1 VTDNV
6 TGRKAFTKWMGAFLI
21 FEREALSDFIDPLF
35 ELIESGM
42 HGPVVQVKNIPERG
56 ERENPVM
63 AFDIAEHIL
72 DRVTDKS
79 ERVQQNVH
87 RVLRK
92 MSIPDSKRPA
102 R

>member
-1 VTDNV
+1 
-6 TGRKAFTKWMGAFLI
+6 MGAFLI
-21 FEREALSDFIDPLF
+21 FEREAFSDFIDPLF

-42 HGPVVQVKNIPERG
+42 HGPVVQVKNIAERG

-63 AFDIAEHIL
+63 TFDVAEHIL

-79 ERVQQNVH
+79 ERIHQSVH

-92 MSIPDSKRPA
+92 ISIPDQKDRRVGEKVPRIS
-102 R
+102 

>member
-1 VTDNV
+1 M
-6 TGRKAFTKWMGAFLI
+6 RASLI

-42 HGPVVQVKNIPERG
+42 HGPVVQVKNITKRG

-63 AFDIAEHIL
+63 AFDVAEHIL
-72 DRVTDKS
+72 DRVTDKC

-87 RVLRK
+87 RVLPK
-92 MSIPDSKRPA
+92 IPDLTRPA
-102 R
+102 RWGESPALAI